1 MVERKRI
8 PKTGYDAKV
17 KIEQRKWNFCKKKKN
32 LGKFDNLNT
41 YLIPQRSCEK
51 KEMEVWGFV
60 TGKARPLQTKS

>member
-1 MVERKRI
+1 MPRSRLSKENE
-8 PKTGYDAKV
+8 TFA
-17 KIEQRKWNFCKKKKN
+17 KKKKN